1 MIHSCSIAITCSRQE
16 HTASILHFSPSG
28 GIVGVAVVVSIV
40 FVDILGGI
48 DAIGVHIYVGEDDK
62 AGLACYRGLGKTT
75 VRCAVNG

>member
-28 GIVGVAVVVSIV
+28 GIVGVVVVVSII
-40 FVDILGGI
+40 FVDIFWGTH
-48 DAIGVHIYVGEDDK
+48 AIGVHIYFGEDDK

-75 VRCAVNG
+75 MRSTVNG